1 MNHGRRILWLG
12 FLVAISAVSAV
23 SIEGQT
29 PIQGQATNQ
38 GQSPIIVGYQKTLE
52 VPIAGST
59 AAYSLNSNIAEV
71 SASNGFV
78 EIMGKSPGTTNVIVI
93 TSVGVQTLVV
103 VVPQPP
109 PNYPPGFVPPR
120 EGGVAEEGRYEVR
133 YTSDPAQVTNSI
145 EMKRTQ
151 GDSFTRLQIV
161 NSNLFST
168 ATTSV
173 VGFPLASYEISRP
186 QRDLTFVD
194 QTVLNSP
201 FTVDGYLVR
210 GLHVRQGQ
218 WYFHGGFT
226 TIATFQG
233 LFLATDPEYVAGVSR
248 VFRLSKSNSLE
259 ANFFYFQNPKK
270 DLLIA
275 SNGGVGSLVYRFTQR
290 DRASFLAELAAN
302 RNVAFASRGNYD
314 DKKTHLAGSFRIM
327 PRRFASLAINNQH
340 GTFGDL
346 NLSRDLTSRLFASAS
361 LNHSDFNL
369 LTLRQNTFT
378 SNLLLGFKLNRNFTV
393 SGGGTYSRF
402 QSRLPVGPSIQTFTV
417 PVGIDFSSRHFGTGF
432 QYQRTTSF
440 DGAGGND
447 YAVNLRASAG
457 QFTAS
462 GFFRHDVQVPTV
474 TTVFSQI
481 PGLQDLLD
489 RAGIVA
495 NTPDE
500 LAQLLRN
507 SALLATLGFT
517 TPFTVN
523 LAPVRDDLNA
533 SITWMSKGYN
543 HRRQVNLSY
552 FDSNSQLITGSFR
565 FTTGTLSYAQRLNAA
580 NDLVASAS
588 LLRTSGGGSPNLRPV
603 FSISFQHR
611 FSNVPSFILPGR
623 HGLIEGHV
631 FRDDESVAQYKGQQP
646 GIAGVEIRLDDTRV
660 THSDSNGYYSF
671 HHVPYGVHR
680 VEAEFHSAE
689 PFFYTTDSPA
699 TADLNSVV
707 DFGVNFAKGQIFGF
721 LLNDAGKG
729 IPGVAVDLSGS
740 GVQRSIP
747 TDSDGKFTFQGLAPG
762 TYSLATQ
769 AGTYPNGYSLQGLE
783 SQQATVEPGKP
794 AKVEFKVKAIRV
806 VSGKVLVYDKTIL
819 KPVGLPDAV
828 VHLKELSL
836 EAKTGA
842 NGAFIFRNLPAGV
855 FTLSVTYNGK
865 ETIRKIM
872 VPAEPA
878 NIRDMDLDAGAKA
891 EPANSKIANGN

>member
-1 MNHGRRILWLG
+1 MKHGRRILWLG
-12 FLVAISAVSAV
+12 FLMAV
-23 SIEGQT
+23 SI
-29 PIQGQATNQ
+29 QGQVTLP
-38 GQSPIIVGYQKTLE
+38 GQSPIIVGYQKKVE

-59 AAYSLNSNIAEV
+59 AAYSLDSNIAEV
-71 SASNGFV
+71 TAANGLV
-78 EIMGKSPGTTNVIVI
+78 EILGKTPGTTNV
-93 TSVGVQTLVV
+93 VV
-103 VVPQPP
+103 VTPAGIQNLAVLVPQPP

-133 YTSDPAQVTNSI
+133 YNSDPAQVTNSI
-145 EMKRTQ
+145 ELKRTQ
-151 GDSFTRLQIV
+151 GDSFDRLQIV

-168 ATTSV
+168 TSNSV

-210 GLHVRQGQ
+210 GFHVRQGQ

-226 TIATFQG
+226 TIANFQG
-233 LFLATDPEYVAGVSR
+233 LFLATDPEYVGGISR
-248 VFRLSKSNSLE
+248 VFRLDKSNALE
-259 ANFFYFQNPKK
+259 ANFFYFQNPRKE
-270 DLLIA
+270 LSIA
-275 SNGGVGSLVYRFTQR
+275 SNGGVGSLVYSFKRR

-327 PRRFASLAINNQH
+327 PRQFASLAINNQH

-346 NLSRDLTSRLFASAS
+346 NISRDLTSRLFLSGS
-361 LNHSDFNL
+361 TNYSDFNL

-378 SNLLLGFKLNRNFTV
+378 DNLLLGFKLNRHFTV
-393 SGGGTYSRF
+393 SSGGTYSRF
-402 QSRLPVGPSIQTFTV
+402 QSRLPVGASIQTFNL
-417 PVGIDFSSRHFGTGF
+417 PAGIDFSSRHFGSGF

-447 YAVNLRASAG
+447 YSVNVRGSAG
-457 QFTAS
+457 QFTVS

-474 TTVFSQI
+474 TAIFSQI

-489 RAGIVA
+489 RAGVVA
-495 NTPDE
+495 TTPDE

-533 SITWMSKGYN
+533 SLTWMSKGYN
-543 HRRQVNLSY
+543 HRSQVNLTY
-552 FDSNSQLITGSFR
+552 FDSNSQLITGDFR

-580 NDLVASAS
+580 NDVIASAS
-588 LLRTSGGGSPNLRPV
+588 LLRTSGGGSPDLRPV

-611 FSNVPSFILPGR
+611 FSSVPSFILPGR

-631 FRDDESVAQYKGQQP
+631 FRDDESTAQYKGQQP
-646 GIAGVEIRLDDTRV
+646 GVAGVEIRLDDTRV

-680 VEAEFHSAE
+680 VEAQFHSTE

-707 DFGVNFAKGQIFGF
+707 DFGINFAKGQLFGF
-721 LLNDAGKG
+721 VLNDAGKG
-729 IPGVAVDLSGS
+729 VAGVGVDLNGA
-740 GVQRSIP
+740 GIQRSTP
-747 TDSDGKFTFQGLAPG
+747 TDSDGKFAFQGLGPG
-762 TYSLATQ
+762 AYSITTQ
-769 AGTYPNGYSLQGLE
+769 AGSFPNGYSLQGLE
-783 SQQATVEPGKP
+783 SQQASLEPGKP

-806 VSGKVLVYDKTIL
+806 VSGKVTVYDKTIL

-836 EAKTGA
+836 EAKTGT

-865 ETIRKIM
+865 ETIRKVM
-872 VPAEPA
+872 VPADPA
-878 NIRDMDLDAGAKA
+878 NIRDMDLDAGAK
-891 EPANSKIANGN
+891 